1 MHEGNSTGW
10 DSGVDVQLLIHRN
23 SIDFQHID
31 KIIGLLEV
39 HTTKIS
45 WRGLL
50 TVVWA
55 SKYYNKGSKYYKKG
69 EGIKRYEVHTTKIS
83 CRETLRKC
91 PFLVVWLSYRR
102 FLVFL
107 SILDSP

>member
-1 MHEGNSTGW
+1 MNVGNSTGW

-31 KIIGLLEV
+31 KRIGLLEV

-55 SKYYNKGSKYYKKG
+55 SKYYKKGSKYYKKG
-69 EGIKRYEVHTTKIS
+69 EGIKRYTSTPPNIVVEHTPQVSI
-83 CRETLRKC
+83 
-91 PFLVVWLSYRR
+91 FGGVV
-102 FLVFL
+102 VV
-107 SILDSP
+107 P